1 MDLNFVKLEEFQHCN
16 FRSIAFWVIKSI
28 FTHLNMGIA
37 VLCDA
42 VDDDCFGLFV
52 NLVET
57 ALFGGLILL
66 DNLND
71 LALPDKELLDSHLIF
86 G

>member
-1 MDLNFVKLEEFQHCN
+1 
-16 FRSIAFWVIKSI
+16 
-28 FTHLNMGIA
+28 MGIA